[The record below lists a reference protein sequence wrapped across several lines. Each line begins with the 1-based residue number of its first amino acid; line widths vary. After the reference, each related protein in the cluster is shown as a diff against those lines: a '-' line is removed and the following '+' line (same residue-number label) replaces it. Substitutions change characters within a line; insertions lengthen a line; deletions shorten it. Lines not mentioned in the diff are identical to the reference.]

1 MKTYDPKLIHCTFA
15 GHFIDGYADGTFVAF
30 SKAAPPF
37 SKKVGVGGNVVR
49 TRNHDRSG
57 TVTFTLMQTSE
68 SNDRLS
74 EILAQDLAAPNG
86 AGVGSLTVQDIAGT
100 SIFSAAK
107 AWIESDPDASFE
119 MEAGTREWVIA
130 YELLD
135 ATHGS
140 NPDA

>member
-1 MKTYDPKLIHCTFA
+1 VKNYDPKLIHCVFA
-15 GHFIDGYADGTFVAF
+15 GHFLDGFADGTFVSF

-37 SKKVGVGGNVVR
+37 SKKVGVGGDVAR
-49 TRNHDRSG
+49 TRNHNRSG

-68 SNDRLS
+68 SNQRLS
-74 EILAQDLAAPNG
+74 QILAQDLAAPNG
-86 AGVGSLTVQDIAGT
+86 AGVGSLSVQDIAGT
-100 SIFSAAK
+100 TLFTAAK

-119 MEAGTREWVIA
+119 LESSTRAWVIA
-130 YELLD
+130 YEKLE